1 VKQKMGWLPRLS
13 FFAGLGVYLVM
24 AGQGRDPLTALER
37 ALLASVILYG
47 LGVFY
52 LLAFWHLARHR
63 KKSVAGTTGTGPAR
77 GMDGASSG
85 AETGPSGTAS

>member
-1 VKQKMGWLPRLS
+1 MKQKMGWLPRLS
-13 FFAGLGVYLVM
+13 FFAGMGVYLVM

-37 ALLASVILYG
+37 ALLASVIIYG

-52 LLAFWHLARHR
+52 LLAFWHLARQR
-63 KKSVAGTTGTGPAR
+63 KKQAEEPTGTDTTH

-85 AETGPSGTAS
+85 TEPGPAGTTS